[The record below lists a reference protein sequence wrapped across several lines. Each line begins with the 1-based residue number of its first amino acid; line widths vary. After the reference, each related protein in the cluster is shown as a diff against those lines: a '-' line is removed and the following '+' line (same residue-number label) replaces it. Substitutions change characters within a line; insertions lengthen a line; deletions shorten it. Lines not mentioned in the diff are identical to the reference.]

1 VSHLPVKASSRGG
14 VMPGREAYDP
24 VRRLSTVLTVAAD
37 DSIVTPMAETPLYSF
52 RMNVRLKEQLQ
63 RIAEAEGRTLSY
75 LIDRVLSEF
84 AAQYVQDEIG
94 KRRKR
99 G

>member
-1 VSHLPVKASSRGG
+1 MTRTPSLQVG

-84 AAQYVQDEIG
+84 AAQYVQEQL
-94 KRRKR
+94 RQRKR
-99 G
+99 N